1 MNAIMK
7 HSIKNLLALLIV
19 FSASSTT
26 FAVDSVYM
34 ATVCKI
40 VAEQEKMYRVMFY
53 APTEENVSVQIKNSN
68 DQIVYIESL
77 KSSEFVKKYD
87 LSYLP
92 KGTYEM
98 EVKSAGY
105 SIKEEFE
112 LGSVKGFNFDLSQL
126 EQKSVSLVGSHAQGK
141 DMTLY
146 ILDGNEDVVYQE
158 GFDDTKQ
165 VHKRYNLEK
174 LSNQKV
180 TFLLY
185 HDDQLIKKQ
194 AFDF

>member
-1 MNAIMK
+1 MK

-19 FSASSTT
+19 FGATSSA
-26 FAVDSVYM
+26 FAADSAYM
-34 ATVCKI
+34 VTVCKI

-53 APTEENVSVQIKNSN
+53 APTEESVSVQIKNSN
-68 DQIVYIESL
+68 QQIVYIESL

-92 KGTYEM
+92 KGTYEL

-105 SIKEEFE
+105 VFKEEFE
-112 LGSVKGFNFDLSQL
+112 LGSLKDFNFDFSQL
-126 EQKSVSLVGSHAQGK
+126 AEKSAVSLVGSQAQGK
-141 DMTLY
+141 DVTLY
-146 ILDGNEDVVYQE
+146 ILDANQDVVYKE

-165 VHKRYNLEK
+165 VHKKYNLEK
-174 LSNQKV
+174 LGNQKV

-185 HDDQLIKKQ
+185 HDDQLIKKE

>member
-1 MNAIMK
+1 MK

-19 FSASSTT
+19 FSATSTT
-26 FAVDSVYM
+26 FAVDSAYM

-53 APTEENVSVQIKNSN
+53 APSEENVSVQIKNSN

-92 KGTYEM
+92 KGTYEL

-105 SIKEEFE
+105 VFKEEFE
-112 LGSVKGFNFDLSQL
+112 LGSIKGFNFDFSQL
-126 EQKSVSLVGSHAQGK
+126 EQKAVSLVGSHAQGK
-141 DMTLY
+141 DMTLF
-146 ILDGNEDVVYQE
+146 ILDGNDDVVYQE
-158 GFDDTKQ
+158 GFDNTKQ
-165 VHKRYNLEK
+165 VNKRYNLEK
-174 LSNQKV
+174 LRNQKV

>member
-1 MNAIMK
+1 MK

-19 FSASSTT
+19 FGATSSA
-26 FAVDSVYM
+26 FAADSAYM

-53 APTEENVSVQIKNSN
+53 APTEESVSVQIKNSN
-68 DQIVYIESL
+68 QQIVYIESL

-92 KGTYEM
+92 KGTYEL

-105 SIKEEFE
+105 VFKEEFE
-112 LGSVKGFNFDLSQL
+112 LGSLKDFNFDFSQL
-126 EQKSVSLVGSHAQGK
+126 AEKSAVSLVGSQAQGK
-141 DMTLY
+141 DVTLY
-146 ILDGNEDVVYQE
+146 ILDANQDVVYKE

-165 VHKRYNLEK
+165 VHKKYNLEK
-174 LSNQKV
+174 LGNQKV

-185 HDDQLIKKQ
+185 HDDQLIKKE

>member
-1 MNAIMK
+1 MK

-19 FSASSTT
+19 SGATSTV
-26 FAVDSVYM
+26 FAVDSANM

-40 VAEQEKMYRVMFY
+40 VAEQEKMYRVLFH
-53 APTEENVSVQIKNSN
+53 APEEENVSIQIKNGKE
-68 DQIVYIESL
+68 QIVYIESL
-77 KSSEFVKKYD
+77 KSAEFVRKYD

-92 KGTYEM
+92 KGTYEI

-105 SIKEEFE
+105 VFKEEFE
-112 LGSVKGFNFDLSQL
+112 LGSIKGFNFGLSQL
-126 EQKSVSLVGSHAQGK
+126 EEKLVNLVGSHAQGK
-141 DMTLY
+141 DMVLY
-146 ILDGNEDVVYQE
+146 ILDGNQDVIYQE

-165 VHKRYNLEK
+165 VHKRYNLE
-174 LSNQKV
+174 SIRNQEV

-185 HDDQLIKKQ
+185 HDDQLIKRE

>member
-146 ILDGNEDVVYQE
+146 ILDGNEDVVYHE

>member
-1 MNAIMK
+1 MK

-19 FSASSTT
+19 FGATSSA
-26 FAVDSVYM
+26 FAADSAYM

-53 APTEENVSVQIKNSN
+53 APTEESVSVQIKNSN
-68 DQIVYIESL
+68 QQIVYIESL

-92 KGTYEM
+92 KGTYEL

-105 SIKEEFE
+105 VFKEEFE
-112 LGSVKGFNFDLSQL
+112 LGSLKDFNFDFSQL
-126 EQKSVSLVGSHAQGK
+126 AEKSAVSLVGSQAQGK
-141 DMTLY
+141 DVTLY
-146 ILDGNEDVVYQE
+146 ILDANQDVVYKE

-165 VHKRYNLEK
+165 VHKKYNLEK
-174 LSNQKV
+174 LGNQKV

-185 HDDQLIKKQ
+185 HDDHLIKKE

>member
-1 MNAIMK
+1 MK

-19 FSASSTT
+19 FGATSSA
-26 FAVDSVYM
+26 FAADSAYM

-53 APTEENVSVQIKNSN
+53 APTEESVSVQIKNSN
-68 DQIVYIESL
+68 QQIVYIESL

-92 KGTYEM
+92 KGTYEL

-105 SIKEEFE
+105 VFKEEFE
-112 LGSVKGFNFDLSQL
+112 LGSLKDFNFDFSQL
-126 EQKSVSLVGSHAQGK
+126 AEKSAVSLVGSQAQGK
-141 DMTLY
+141 DVTLY
-146 ILDGNEDVVYQE
+146 ILDANQDVVYKE

-165 VHKRYNLEK
+165 VHKKYNLEK
-174 LSNQKV
+174 LGNQKV

-185 HDDQLIKKQ
+185 HDDQLIRKE

>member
-19 FSASSTT
+19 FSATSTT

-126 EQKSVSLVGSHAQGK
+126 EKKSVSLVGSHAQGK

-146 ILDGNEDVVYQE
+146 ILDGNEDVVYHE